1 MTCAG
6 LCSTRTLKMDT
17 ASTGA
22 RMPYAILRTKKL
34 KAMTG
39 VLGSGRHT
47 FREMPTPNSDGTPN
61 MHMSGATS
69 SAELAHAVVARL
81 PEKRR
86 KDAVLCIEYLIT
98 ASPEAFAR
106 HGGTMPDTG
115 SYFNRA
121 MTWLKAR
128 HGAANIVC
136 AEVHLDERTP
146 HLVVYV
152 TPLTRDGRLSARD
165 FLGGPAKLRK
175 MQTDF
180 HHWCGKPCGL
190 SRGVEGAKAP
200 HQKVAR
206 YYQAL
211 AIPEPVI
218 TRADL
223 AAAAVGIYTQSYTT
237 LLDRAKASA
246 TQVKHQVAAKAAL
259 RGQQA
264 ALRRQRMQIEHS
276 QRELDDREVE
286 LEKRIDQLG
295 KIDQALELALLTA
308 DREKERADRSATK
321 LTFLLQRLSDFNM
334 SLSPH

>member
-1 MTCAG
+1 
-6 LCSTRTLKMDT
+6 MDT

-22 RMPYAILRTKKL
+22 LMPYAILRTKKL

-61 MHMSGATS
+61 LHVSGATS
-69 SAELAHAVVARL
+69 SAELAHAVLARL

-115 SYFNRA
+115 GYFDRA
-121 MTWLKAR
+121 MAWLKAR

-180 HHWCGKPCGL
+180 HHWCGKPFGL
-190 SRGVEGAKAP
+190 SRGIEGTKAP

-211 AIPEPVI
+211 ATPEPII
-218 TRADL
+218 TRTDL
-223 AAAAVGIYTQSYTT
+223 AAAVVGIHTQSYTA
-237 LLDRAKASA
+237 LLDRAKASTTQHELQAKTMA
-246 TQVKHQVAAKAAL
+246 TL
-259 RGQQA
+259 RDRQA
-264 ALRRQRMQIEHS
+264 ALGRRRIKLENS
-276 QRELDDREVE
+276 QRQLDDLEVE

-321 LTFLLQRLSDFNM
+321 LAFLLRRLSHGNM
-334 SLSPH
+334 LLLPH

>member
-1 MTCAG
+1 
-6 LCSTRTLKMDT
+6 
-17 ASTGA
+17 
-22 RMPYAILRTKKL
+22 MPYAILRTKKL

-47 FREMPTPNSDGTPN
+47 FREMPTPKSDGTPN
-61 MHMSGATS
+61 LHVSGATS
-69 SAELAHAVVARL
+69 STELAHAVVARL

-86 KDAVLCIEYLIT
+86 KDAVLCIEYLVT

-106 HGGTMPDTG
+106 HGGSMPDSG
-115 SYFNRA
+115 GYFDRA
-121 MTWLKAR
+121 MAWLKAR

-180 HHWCGKPCGL
+180 HHWCGKPFGL
-190 SRGVEGAKAP
+190 SRGIEGANAP
-200 HQKVAR
+200 HQKVGQ

-211 AIPEPVI
+211 AAPDPVI

-223 AAAAVGIYTQSYTT
+223 AAAAVGVQTPNYKA
-237 LLDRAKASA
+237 LLLG
-246 TQVKHQVAAKAAL
+246 AKAAST
-259 RGQQA
+259 QA
-264 ALRRQRMQIEHS
+264 LLQRAATKSLHNRKIALE
-276 QRELDDREVE
+276 REVNDLLRAQRALAE
-286 LEKRIDQLG
+286 LELSVEKRIDRL
-295 KIDQALELALLTA
+295 DEVDRELELALFA
-308 DREKERADRSATK
+308 AIREKKRADQLDRTLSA
-321 LTFLLQRLSDFNM
+321 LTLKFYDRIDIGLRM
-334 SLSPH
+334 PV